1 MKGWGLP
8 LLLFLISIFYLQ
20 GRPELACGEIFQRA
34 EARVEF
40 LRRQAALTVER
51 AQKIADRTVGFAR
64 VAFNTAGNHVA
75 VGIAAEA
82 YAGHDVVETLQF
94 TGSVAK
100 AVKASA
106 AFAIVNGFA
115 ERQGFPEIFG
125 FERRGRRRSRS
136 PHYPSARLRD
146 EWRAISAPAERADIL
161 GRPHLH
167 GMTVLVPSKHAQR
180 PQLVEPAHRIARRS
194 DAHMQSTTHRRNR
207 KLYARLADDEGMAQ
221 QITIDG
227 ALLDR
232 QAETWREN
240 IFKFYPEDL
249 GIQFFAWH

>member
-20 GRPELACGEIFQRA
+20 VRPQLACGEIFQRA

-64 VAFNTAGNHVA
+64 VAFDTAGNQVA

-82 YAGHDVVETLQF
+82 YAGHDVVEALQF

-106 AFAIVNGFA
+106 AFAIVNGSA

-146 EWRAISAPAERADIL
+146 EWRAISAPAERSDIL
-161 GRPHLH
+161 GQPHLH
-167 GMTVLVPSKHAQR
+167 GMTVP
-180 PQLVEPAHRIARRS
+180 PARR
-194 DAHMQSTTHRRNR
+194 AGAPHCAPLRCP
-207 KLYARLADDEGMAQ
+207 YAEYD
-221 QITIDG
+221 
-227 ALLDR
+227 
-232 QAETWREN
+232 
-240 IFKFYPEDL
+240 PSP
-249 GIQFFAWH
+249 